1 LEDEAMGADIY
12 LESAFN
18 AKQAVAKPKFEAAVA
33 KRDKAKAKAA
43 KDAAQAEVEKWY
55 SEMYSDGYFRDS
67 YNSGSLFWFLGL
79 SWWQLAEELCEDGY
93 LPVQHAQTVIDR
105 IQAVGITEE
114 RLAGWVAKKREE
126 GWTFSGDQ
134 GSPEQW
140 RDRFKED
147 AQDLCNLLRR
157 SIELNE
163 PLLWSV

>member
-1 LEDEAMGADIY
+1 MGADIY

-18 AKQAVAKPKFEAAVA
+18 AKHAIANPKFDAAVA
-33 KRDKAKAKAA
+33 KRQKARTEAERA
-43 KDAAQAEVEKWY
+43 AAQTEVEKWY
-55 SEMYSDGYFRDS
+55 AEMYSDGYFRDS

-93 LPVQHAQTVIDR
+93 LPVRHAQTVIDR
-105 IQAVGITEE
+105 IQAAGITDE
-114 RLAGWVAKKREE
+114 RLTDWVAKKRAE

-134 GSPEQW
+134 GRPEQW

-163 PLLWSV
+163 PLRWSV